1 MQQQSQTT
9 VGQFLIQRLEQL
21 GLKHIFGVPGD
32 YVLGFYDLL
41 MASNIELIGTCNEL
55 NAGYAADGYARIA
68 GFGAV
73 CVTYGVGGLSLVNA
87 VAGAKAERIPLVVI
101 SGGPATSSR
110 NPELMLHHTFGDKNL
125 VRQVFEPITETSL
138 VLMDARE
145 ATTQIDAA
153 LTACLEEQGPV
164 YIEIPVDMVNQPCSI
179 SGRLSPKWNQPSDP
193 GSLEQALQSVA
204 KRMAESK
211 HTVVWVGHEISRL
224 GAEEALLEFLDHT
237 GLPVANSRQAKGMLN
252 ESHPNYIGVYKGA
265 RSLPEPRQAFEDAEL
280 VLNLGVWPTSI
291 NTGGFTDRLSAEN
304 SIQVL
309 DGRVQVDGQVFEP
322 VSLPDFIKALTASL
336 PKGPL
341 AKSAGRANSVDRLAR
356 TDPDAELSAD
366 RLFEIVSDFLTPQHI
381 LLADTGG
388 PMISSEDMVL
398 PDGCRTLR
406 QAYYLSIGYTVPA
419 AIGVGLAAPEKR
431 PVVIV
436 GDGSFQM
443 TVQAISTLIRLKLN
457 PIVIVW
463 NNDGYQI
470 ERIMH
475 DGAFNDLQ
483 GWRYS
488 QAPHFFGGS
497 GGVKVKTEG
506 ELQAA
511 LSQAQAQPQ
520 SLALIEAVTGRWD
533 LTQSMTIAHQGF
545 QEKKR

>member
-1 MQQQSQTT
+1 MRQPSPTT

-87 VAGAKAERIPLVVI
+87 VAGAKAERIPLAVI
-101 SGGPATSSR
+101 SGGPATSRRS
-110 NPELMLHHTFGDKNL
+110 PELMLHHTFGDKDL
-125 VRQVFEPITETSL
+125 VSQVFEPITVASL
-138 VLMDARE
+138 VLTDAKE
-145 ATTQIDAA
+145 ATAQIDAA

-164 YIEIPVDMVNQPCSI
+164 YIELPVDMVSQPCSA
-179 SGRLSPKWNQPSDP
+179 SGQLSPKRKQPNDP
-193 GSLEQALQSVA
+193 DHLEQAVQSVA
-204 KRMAESK
+204 KRMAEAK
-211 HTVVWVGHEISRL
+211 RTVVWVGHEISRH
-224 GAEEALLEFLDHT
+224 GAEEALVEFLDHT
-237 GLPVANSRQAKGMLN
+237 GLPVANSRQSKGMLN
-252 ESHPNYIGVYKGA
+252 ESHPGYIGVYKGA
-265 RSLPEPRQAFEDAEL
+265 RSLPETRQAFEDAEL
-280 VLNLGVWPTSI
+280 VLNFGVWPTSI
-291 NTGGFTDRLSAEN
+291 NTGGFTDRLSTEN
-304 SIQVL
+304 TIQVL
-309 DGRVQVDGQVFEP
+309 DGRVQVDGQVYEP
-322 VSLPDFIKALTASL
+322 VSLPEFIKALTDSL
-336 PKGPL
+336 PKRPL
-341 AKSAGRANSVDRLAR
+341 AKSAGRAKSADRPAK
-356 TDPDAELSAD
+356 TDPKVELSAD

-406 QAYYLSIGYTVPA
+406 QAYYLSIGYSVPA
-419 AIGVGLAAPEKR
+419 AIGVALAAPEKR
-431 PVVIV
+431 PVIIV

-443 TVQAISTLIRLKLN
+443 TAQAISTLIRLKLN
-457 PIVIVW
+457 PIVIVL

-506 ELQAA
+506 ELKAA

-520 SLALIEAVTGRWD
+520 SLVLIEAVTGRWD
-533 LTQSMTIAHQGF
+533 LTQSMKIAHQGF
-545 QEKKR
+545 QAKKD

>member
-1 MQQQSQTT
+1 MRQQSSTT

-41 MASNIELIGTCNEL
+41 MASNIKLIGTCNEL
-55 NAGYAADGYARIA
+55 NAGYAADGYARIT

-87 VAGAKAERIPLVVI
+87 VAGAMAERIPMAVI
-101 SGGPATSSR
+101 SGGPATSRRS
-110 NPELMLHHTFGDKNL
+110 PELMLHHTFGDKDL
-125 VRQVFEPITETSL
+125 VRQVFEPITVTSL
-138 VLMDARE
+138 VLTDAKK
-145 ATTQIDAA
+145 AASQIDAA
-153 LTACLEEQGPV
+153 LTACLEKQGPV
-164 YIEIPVDMVNQPCSI
+164 YIELPVDMVSQPCSA
-179 SGRLSPKWNQPSDP
+179 SGRLSPKLNQVNDPS
-193 GSLEQALQSVA
+193 SLEQAVESVSR
-204 KRMAESK
+204 RMAESRR
-211 HTVVWVGHEISRL
+211 TVVWVGHEISRY
-224 GAEEALLEFLDHT
+224 GAEEALVEFLDHT
-237 GLPVANSRQAKGMLN
+237 GLPVAASRQAKGMLD
-252 ESHPNYIGVYKGA
+252 ESNPAYLGVYKGV
-265 RSLPEPRQAFEDAEL
+265 RSLPQPRQVFDEAEL
-280 VLNLGVWPTSI
+280 VLNFGVWPTSI
-291 NTGGFTDRLSAEN
+291 NTGGFTARLSAEN
-304 SIQVL
+304 TVQAL
-309 DGRVQVDGQVFEP
+309 DGRVQVNGQVFEP
-322 VSLPDFIKALTASL
+322 VSLPDFIRALTASL

-341 AKSAGRANSVDRLAR
+341 LKSGRRPMPIDRPAKVN
-356 TDPDAELSAD
+356 PEAELCAD
-366 RLFEIVSDFLTPQHI
+366 RLFEIVSGYLTPQHI
-381 LLADTGG
+381 LMADTGG
-388 PMISSEDMVL
+388 PMISSEDMAL

-488 QAPHFFGGS
+488 QAPHFFGG
-497 GGVKVKTEG
+497 GWGAKVRTES
-506 ELQAA
+506 ELEAA
-511 LSQAQAQPQ
+511 LSRAQAELH

-533 LTQSMTIAHQGF
+533 LTQSMKIAHQGF
-545 QEKKR
+545 QAKKV